1 MKHFVERTCTVVRRR
16 EEERGGETVSSRR
29 GEARSQPLESFRE
42 AAAYVLLGSP
52 GAGKTEAFRREA
64 GREGGHYVTAR
75 DFLTFDAM
83 PEWEGKTIYI
93 DGLDET
99 RAGASDGRTPFD
111 GIRGKLHRLG
121 RPPFRISCRAADWFG
136 SNDRERLKAVA
147 PNGEV
152 QELRLDPLS
161 DHGVFEILERNHDVT
176 DPAAFVAEARTQGV
190 EDLLRNP
197 QNLRML
203 AEAVAEANEEW
214 PRTRVETFDM
224 ACRKLVTEE
233 NPEHQIACS
242 GTFNTQALLDGAG
255 DLCALALL
263 AGKAGVTLPGTKP
276 DASHP
281 RLDQFP
287 SGDTELIRRVVGT
300 NLFAMPCEGRLAP
313 VHRQIAE
320 FLAARRL
327 TDLIAD
333 GLPAGRVLSLMSGFD
348 AGIISEFR
356 GLAAWL
362 AALSEVARAEI
373 IERDPLGV
381 VLYGDVQ
388 RFGPQKKRLLVQ
400 AMKGEIDQNP
410 WLVSYTSSD
419 SPLRS
424 LVGPDLEDDMRQ
436 ALTNPTRNESHRSFV
451 LLIAKAIRNAAPFPE
466 LADPLMSIVRD
477 DSWQPTIRCAALE
490 AYMRA
495 RDDDPQVSVTLRRL
509 LDDVYTGVVATQD
522 DDLLG
527 TLLAKLYPDDLPA
540 ADLVGYLREPA
551 RRNLW
556 TRYGRFWT
564 DRLIEKSTVQ
574 QMVQLLDLLR
584 VPMERVRAESG
595 ESPRNV
601 DLVVRPPII
610 VLRHLL
616 GCSSDS
622 ISREQLLHWLD
633 FAGWLG
639 QELEFSFGGVI
650 GDAQFFRD
658 WLADRADIQKAIVEN
673 GVTKCRE
680 QSHFLAC
687 MGRVKQSLF
696 GASPP
701 QDYGIWCAGQALG
714 AVNDT
719 VAHWFVWESAAF
731 VHNAKGRGPR
741 QREAIARKL
750 RDDARLTRLFDGRL
764 ESLEEQNRLQA
775 GAPRTP
781 QAHPTPNDGRFDEL
795 RGLVKANAP
804 VLHANQCP
812 PNLLH
817 HLARAYLNDFSD
829 VQGETPQDRLRFL
842 LGHEDGLHAA
852 ALAGLRG
859 VIDRE
864 DLPTDTEILRL
875 TVRGQLHLLAYPFM
889 VGLEELLKHTETS
902 DFHLDEAQKRLA
914 LAIHFAVWRLP
925 HSANLGR
932 PPRWLEMLVAQ
943 DPNTVSEVWGRCARA
958 KLQQGEG
965 VLPDAYELA
974 HKPDFAPLAQVAVV
988 RLLEGFP
995 VRCKVRQLSIL
1006 SSWLRAACLHA
1017 DQRRFLELIETKLA
1031 YTSMNAGQRVYWLV
1045 AGLFASPADYAD
1057 RLESYVSGKGRRIQR
1072 VAEMAVDTHAVPQ
1085 ALRDRWD
1092 VTVLEKLIRLIGPYS
1107 VPPPSAGEGYWVTW
1121 PIQAYS
1127 SLHGLID
1134 RLAEEPSAPAGSA
1147 LESLAADDRLVH
1159 WKSKLLDRLHR
1170 QKTVNR
1176 EANYTHPGFEQVAEV
1191 LDNGRPANAA
1201 DLSALT
1207 VDLLNRFSR
1216 RIRDGA
1222 TSDWRQYWNVDQ
1234 YNRAEKPKPE
1244 DAGRDALLSDL
1255 EQALTP
1261 LGVEGVKEGYYAD
1274 DKRADIRLSV
1284 PGYNIPVEIKRSCHD
1299 DWCSSIKNQLIAN
1312 YTRDPGTDG
1321 YGIYLVFWFGEAEG
1335 CRPAPASGRRPKS
1348 PKEVRRALIDS
1359 LSNLSVPERR
1369 KISVI
1374 VIDVSK
1380 PAA

>member
-1 MKHFVERTCTVVRRR
+1 MMKHFVERTCTVVRGR

-29 GEARSQPLESFRE
+29 GEAGSQPLEAFRE
-42 AAAYVLLGSP
+42 VAAYVLLGSP

-64 GREGGHYVTAR
+64 GWERGHYITAR
-75 DFLTFDAM
+75 DFLTFDPM

-111 GIRGKLHRLG
+111 GIRAKLQRLG
-121 RPPFRISCRAADWFG
+121 RPPFRISCREADWFG
-136 SNDRERLKAVA
+136 ANDRERLKAVA

-152 QELRLDPLS
+152 QVLRLDPLS
-161 DHGVFEILERNHDVT
+161 DHGALEILERNHDVD
-176 DPAAFVAEARTQGV
+176 DPAAFVAEARKQGV
-190 EDLLRNP
+190 EDLLLNP

-203 AEAVAEANEEW
+203 AEAVAEANEW
-214 PRTRVETFDM
+214 PRTRAETLYM
-224 ACRKLVTEE
+224 ACRKLVSEE
-233 NPEHQIACS
+233 NREHQIACS
-242 GTFNTQALLDGAG
+242 GTFNTKALLDGAG
-255 DLCALALL
+255 DLCALVLL
-263 AGKAGVTLPGTKP
+263 AGKASVTLPGTKP

-281 RLDQFP
+281 PLDQFP
-287 SGDTELIRRVVGT
+287 RVDTELLRRVVGT

-327 TDLIAD
+327 ANLIAD
-333 GLPAGRVLSLMSGFD
+333 GLPAGRVLSLLTGFD
-348 AGIISEFR
+348 GRIISEFR

-362 AALSEVARAEI
+362 AVHSKPARPEI

-381 VLYGDVQ
+381 VLYGDIQ
-388 RFGPQKKRLLVQ
+388 QFGPHEKRFLLQ
-400 AMKGEIDQNP
+400 ALKGEIDQNP

-424 LVGPDLEDDMRQ
+424 LVGPDLEDDMRL
-436 ALTNPTRNESHRSFV
+436 ALTNPTPDESHQSFV
-451 LLIAKAIRNAAPFPE
+451 LLIAEAIRDVAPFPE
-466 LADPLMSIVRD
+466 LADPLMAIVRD
-477 DSWQPTIRCAALE
+477 DSWRPTIRCAALE

-495 RDDDPQVSVTLRRL
+495 RDNDPRLPVTLREL

-527 TLLAKLYPDDLPA
+527 TLLAKLYPDDLPV

-564 DRLIEKSTVQ
+564 DRLIEESTVQ
-574 QMVQLLDLLR
+574 QMVQLLDLLK

-595 ESPRNV
+595 ESPRRV
-601 DLVVRPPII
+601 DLVFRPP
-610 VLRHLL
+610 VVLLRHLL
-616 GCSSDS
+616 GCSPES
-622 ISREQLLHWLD
+622 IPPEQLLHWLD

-639 QELEFSFGGVI
+639 PELEFSYGGVI

-658 WLADRADIQKAIVEN
+658 WISDRPDIQKAIVEN
-673 GVTKCRE
+673 GVNRCRGDR
-680 QSHFLAC
+680 HFFAC
-687 MGRVKQSLF
+687 MGRVKRSLF

-701 QDYGIWCAGQALG
+701 QEYAVWCADQALG
-714 AVNDT
+714 AANDT

-731 VHNAKGRGPR
+731 VHNAKGPGPR
-741 QREAIARKL
+741 QRGAIARRL
-750 RDDARLTRLFDGRL
+750 SDDARLARLFEDRL
-764 ESLEEQNRLQA
+764 EFLEEQSRLEE
-775 GAPRTP
+775 GRHGPP

-795 RGLVKANAP
+795 RGWVKANAP

-859 VIDRE
+859 VISRE

-889 VGLEELLKHTETS
+889 VSLEELLKHTEIS

-974 HKPDFAPLAQVAVV
+974 HKPDFAPLAQATAV
-988 RLLEGFP
+988 RLLQGFP
-995 VRCKVRQLSIL
+995 VRCKVRQLPIL
-1006 SSWLRAACLHA
+1006 SSWLQAACLHA

-1031 YTSMNAGQRVYWLV
+1031 YRSMNAGPRVYWLV

-1057 RLESYVSGKGRRIQR
+1057 RLESYVSGKGHRIQR
-1072 VAEMAVDTHAVPQ
+1072 VAEMAVDTRAVPQ

-1134 RLAEEPSAPAGSA
+1134 RLAEEASAPAGSA
-1147 LESLAADDRLVH
+1147 LESLAADNRLVN

-1170 QKTVNR
+1170 QNVIQR
-1176 EANYTHPGFEQVAEV
+1176 EATFAHPGLEQVAEV
-1191 LDNGRPANAA
+1191 LDNGQPANAA
-1201 DLSALT
+1201 DLAALVT
-1207 VDLLNRFSR
+1207 DILATIAREVP
-1216 RIRDGA
+1216 DGA
-1222 TSDWRQYWNVDQ
+1222 NSGWRQFWNVDS
-1234 YNRAEKPKPE
+1234 YGRVTNPRPENRC
-1244 DAGRDALLSDL
+1244 RDTLVGMLDSRVAI
-1255 EQALTP
+1255 
-1261 LGVEGVKEGYYAD
+1261 LGVEVQSEAQYAH
-1274 DKRADIRLSV
+1274 DKRSDIRIACNGL
-1284 PGYNIPVEIKRSCHD
+1284 NIPIEIKRSCHREL
-1299 DWCSSIKNQLIAN
+1299 WSAIQTQLIAK
-1312 YTRDPGTDG
+1312 YTRDPGADG
-1321 YGIYLVFWFGEAEG
+1321 YGIYLVFWFGKAEG
-1335 CRPAPASGRRPKS
+1335 CRPTPRSSPKPKS
-1348 PKEVRRALIDS
+1348 AAELQTALLDT
-1359 LSNLSVPERR
+1359 LSDLERR
-1369 KISVI
+1369 KISVL